1 MYVPASEHYLAMEY
15 PPADTLHISQAIRH
29 EIDMPFH
36 PASYHTTSAEQET
49 MTATYLG
56 YDSAAT
62 MDTPYHDTGTGYP
75 SFPWASPKEK
85 MWTAHAGWPSGVDGV
100 GLADASPQVSVTN
113 ESYDPTSMLDPGFLE
128 QPLAYA
134 DWQSTAGDSAPS
146 GHPRPMAPQPMP
158 APPLV
163 DNVRPM
169 PKPNSAADREPVWS
183 VSRDSPRGSLEV
195 ICPLGC
201 NRKVSAPRIG
211 GRHAGHLFGFHAQL
225 RNQDQIRCPIEGC
238 TETKLINSSAYH
250 SHYTAHL
257 LDMVKTVLCHQCFMQ
272 PVPRVELQQHLQ
284 SSAHRKN
291 YRPTASSSTAS
302 LPEFASG
309 EPSGGVG
316 WYGAAGPGHTEV

>member
-1 MYVPASEHYLAMEY
+1 MPVYVPASEQCAAMEY
-15 PPADTLHISQAIRH
+15 PPVDTLPISQAIRH

-56 YDSAAT
+56 YGYAANT
-62 MDTPYHDTGTGYP
+62 DLPYYNTVTGYP
-75 SFPWASPKEK
+75 SFLGATPKEK
-85 MWTAHAGWPSGVDGV
+85 TGAAHAGWLSGVDGV

-113 ESYDPTSMLDPGFLE
+113 ESYDPTSMLDPVFLE

-134 DWQSTAGDSAPS
+134 GWESTAGYSAPS
-146 GHPRPMAPQPMP
+146 GHTGPMAPQAIP

-169 PKPNSAADREPVWS
+169 PKHNSAADREPVWS

-211 GRHAGHLFGFHAQL
+211 GRHAGHLSGFHAQL

-238 TETKLINSSAYH
+238 TETKPINSSAYH
-250 SHYTAHL
+250 SHYKTHL
-257 LDMVKTVLCHQCFMQ
+257 LDMVKTVLCHQCFMKH
-272 PVPRVELQQHLQ
+272 VPRVELQQHL
-284 SSAHRKN
+284 
-291 YRPTASSSTAS
+291 
-302 LPEFASG
+302 
-309 EPSGGVG
+309 
-316 WYGAAGPGHTEV
+316 